1 MKKALSIVLQTIL
14 LLVVYAAGSF
24 LPPFHIMRT
33 LVSTPDAARF
43 FVWDGIL
50 LMFAVYILI
59 LLIEAARKRLRTSAT
74 GSTIALVLA
83 AILGLTAKLGFIT
96 VTH

>member
-33 LVSTPDAARF
+33 LVSAPDATRF
-43 FVWDGIL
+43 FVWDGIM
-50 LMFAVYILI
+50 LMLAVYILI

-74 GSTIALVLA
+74 GSTVALVLA
-83 AILGLTAKLGFIT
+83 TILGLAAKLGFIT